1 VKRLTVQEVADR
13 WCVSRSTVY
22 ALVANGALPHVRV
35 GVGRGTIRIAEKDAD
50 DYLEKSSRD
59 DAKTYAEHFA

>member
-1 VKRLTVQEVADR
+1 MTVQEVADR

-22 ALVANGALPHVRV
+22 ALVANGTLPHARL
-35 GVGRGTIRIAEKDAD
+35 GVGRGTIRISEKDAD
-50 DYLEKSSRD
+50 EYLAKSRRD